1 MHIIIIN
8 YFISILFQA
17 YLHLNIYFFRNYYYY
32 LFLNQIHIRR
42 HYLLAYLHLQLLEAL
57 VRLCGHLPEDGR
69 YLFIFF
75 QLLHVLVHVL
85 LGDHPVLLQVDL
97 VPRDRQHDGG
107 LCAGVELVDPDLHD
121 LEGLLVGDVVNYNGG
136 TRPTIIHRR

>member
-1 MHIIIIN
+1 MHIININ
-8 YFISILFQA
+8 YFISIFISSVSPFK
-17 YLHLNIYFFRNYYYY
+17 YIYFFRKYYY

-136 TRPTIIHRR
+136 TRSTIIHRR